1 MKSQSGQKNHYF
13 IDKNT
18 GRIIPAN
25 GGVPAFGR
33 YEIRYRV
40 RGGASNPLDIMLNFI
55 FKIFDPIIK
64 PIRGIVDA
72 IVLLIKAI
80 VYAILI
86 FIWAIKVFIWFF
98 VELLPTIPG
107 DIWLLVQYVTYALFD
122 TVFGTIRLLAKRT
135 VNKAGMLTIDAVS
148 QGWDNVPDPNEPQ
161 DEEAGFYKDY
171 IACSGKKCYVTED
184 GTIPAPVV
192 MATVLF
198 PPLGVFMEYGAT
210 GWLQII
216 ITLLLTLAFYIPGL
230 LYALVLLYC

>member
-1 MKSQSGQKNHYF
+1 MKSQFGQENHYF

-18 GRIIPAN
+18 GRIVQAN
-25 GGVPAFGR
+25 GGVLEGGR

-40 RGGASNPLDIMLNFI
+40 RGGKNPLDIVLGFI

-80 VYAILI
+80 VYAIMI

-98 VELLPTIPG
+98 VELIPSIPG
-107 DIWLLVQYVTYALFD
+107 DIWLLVKFVTYAIFD

-135 VNKAGMLTIDAVS
+135 MNKAGMLTLDAVS

-161 DEEAGFYKDY
+161 DEEAGFYSDY

-210 GWLQII
+210 GWLQIL

>member
-1 MKSQSGQKNHYF
+1 MKSQVGQKPMYI

-18 GRIIPAN
+18 GRIIPDN
-25 GGVPAFGR
+25 SRLRPEGR
-33 YEIRYRV
+33 YEIRYRM
-40 RGGASNPLDIMLNFI
+40 RGGIKNPLDMVLGFI

-80 VYAILI
+80 VYAIMI
-86 FIWAIKVFIWFF
+86 FIWAIRVFIWFF

-107 DIWLLVQYVTYALFD
+107 DIWLLVKFVTYAVFD
-122 TVFGTIRLLAKRT
+122 TVFGTVRLLAKRT
-135 VNKAGMLTIDAVS
+135 VNKAGMLTLDAVS
-148 QGWDNVPDPNEPQ
+148 QGWDNVPDPNEPK
-161 DEEAGFYKDY
+161 DEESGFYKDY
-171 IACSGKKCYVTED
+171 VECSGKKCYVTED

-216 ITLLLTLAFYIPGL
+216 ITLLLTFAFYIPGL